1 MYEVTTRELDHNI
14 VTSDLFKKNHIL
26 PPANHT
32 PTMIPYSDDTPR
44 ASHLR
49 DSPTLGILLKF
60 PQRLISITLRNS
72 LDFAFLS
79 GNLLPG
85 LSVISLRRAL

>member
-1 MYEVTTRELDHNI
+1 MREVTPQELDRNI
-14 VTSDLFKKNHIL
+14 GTSDVFKKNHIS

-32 PTMIPYSDDTPR
+32 PAMIPHNDDTPK

-85 LSVISLRRAL
+85 LFVMSLRRAL